1 MYRPAHNIC
10 PRQAPLAVFVPGR
23 PRWTSPWT
31 SPHRGEAKWSAPD
44 RILRVSVFG
53 YCLNPFVPLRAYFA
67 RGLGIARHVCA
78 ASHPSNEGRPVK
90 HAFDMRETALEL
102 IAIKSSFR
110 LRIIV
115 PITGAYFAFVN

>member
-1 MYRPAHNIC
+1 VVRA
-10 PRQAPLAVFVPGR
+10 RQNPSRFCVR
-23 PRWTSPWT
+23 
-31 SPHRGEAKWSAPD
+31 
-44 RILRVSVFG
+44 
-53 YCLNPFVPLRAYFA
+53 YCLNPFVALRAYFA

-78 ASHPSNEGRPVK
+78 ADRAKGKEATRRNEGRPVK